1 MINKEHLQERLDK
14 TRKVISRRMSNL
26 AKEMDILD
34 QIENEL
40 ATDTLDDRLITA
52 VIKSVV
58 RYHNDLDHV
67 QTMLKKVE
75 DDLWCS
81 LMDYANDCDKN

>member
-26 AKEMDILD
+26 AKEMKVLD

-40 ATDTLDDRLITA
+40 ATYTSNDRLIA
-52 VIKSVV
+52 HMIKSGAHY
-58 RYHNDLDHV
+58 RNDLDRVHSR
-67 QTMLKKVE
+67 LKGIE
-75 DDLWCS
+75 DDLWS
-81 LMDYANDCDKN
+81 DLVWYAND